1 MDKKEEWDDVEEEQE
16 SEETYG
22 QDESLE
28 DEEFED
34 SNEND
39 DSEETHEDEDVEEPY
54 EGQDPEEPEHYT
66 EETAEVQE
74 AELVAETHADGRRI
88 NWLSIAAIALGAFGL
103 FIGYSAKRSV
113 RDLRTETE
121 QVTSSK
127 GRLAY
132 LEDQVKSIEGRLVN
146 VGAETVQNKN
156 QIRGVRE
163 QVVRTLDSISREVLL
178 SQNQVNTG
186 STRTEKPSGGSIT
199 RARPDSTASYQRE
212 GASVPPSSGYHLIRP
227 GDTFGK
233 IARQYGVAVEA
244 IFQANPNVDPR
255 RLQIGQRISIPE

>member
-1 MDKKEEWDDVEEEQE
+1 MDKKDEREDVEESEE

-22 QDESLE
+22 PDESLE
-28 DEEFED
+28 DED
-34 SNEND
+34 P
-39 DSEETHEDEDVEEPY
+39 EEPY
-54 EGQDPEEPEHYT
+54 EEDNPEESYEGQEQEGPEHHT
-66 EETAEVQE
+66 EETAEVE
-74 AELVAETHADGRRI
+74 KAEPAAETLAGGRRI
-88 NWLSIAAIALGAFGL
+88 NWLSIVAIVLGAFGL

-113 RDLRTETE
+113 SALHTGIE

-163 QVVRTLDSISREVLL
+163 QVIRTLDSISREVLL

-186 STRTEKPSGGSIT
+186 TTRTEKPSGSSIT

-212 GASVPPSSGYHLIRP
+212 GASSAASTGYHVIRP

-233 IARQYGVAVEA
+233 LARQYGVTVEA
-244 IFQANPNVDPR
+244 IFQANPKVDPR
-255 RLQIGQRISIPE
+255 RLQIGQKIRIPE

>member
-1 MDKKEEWDDVEEEQE
+1 MDKKEEWDDVEEQQE

-28 DEEFED
+28 DE
-34 SNEND
+34 

-54 EGQDPEEPEHYT
+54 EGQDPKEPEHYT

-88 NWLSIAAIALGAFGL
+88 NWLAIAAIALGAFGL

-113 RDLRTETE
+113 KALRTETE

-156 QIRGVRE
+156 QIRGVR
-163 QVVRTLDSISREVLL
+163 LDLHQL
-178 SQNQVNTG
+178 
-186 STRTEKPSGGSIT
+186 PHC
-199 RARPDSTASYQRE
+199 RPA
-212 GASVPPSSGYHLIRP
+212 
-227 GDTFGK
+227 
-233 IARQYGVAVEA
+233 
-244 IFQANPNVDPR
+244 
-255 RLQIGQRISIPE
+255 